1 MPAKSWLTLAFLA
14 GATVLAT
21 SPAGES
27 ATAASSQAPASAW
40 RLTWSDEFD
49 GPAGSAPDASRWVV
63 ETGGNGWG
71 NNELQFYTDRRDNLR
86 QQDGHLVIEAL
97 KETFSQGGVTR
108 AYTSARIKTAGRF
121 AQQYGRFEARIKLP
135 VGRGI
140 WPAFWMLG
148 DNFPATRWPAC
159 GEIDIMEHVG
169 HQPAVVHSNLHGP
182 GYSGARPISAS
193 YTLPQ
198 GRAAD
203 AFHLFAVE
211 WEADVIRVYFDDT
224 LYNTRT
230 PANLPA
236 GARWVYD
243 RPFFM
248 LLNLAVGG
256 NWPGSPDDST
266 AFPQQMLVDYV
277 RVYARP

>member
-1 MPAKSWLTLAFLA
+1 MAFLA
-14 GATVLAT
+14 GAAVLAT
-21 SPAGES
+21 LPAGES
-27 ATAASSQAPASAW
+27 ATAASFQVPAAW

-49 GPAGSAPDASRWVV
+49 GPAGSAPDPAKWAID
-63 ETGGNGWG
+63 TGGHGWG
-71 NNELQFYTDRRDNLR
+71 NNELQFYTARRENVR
-86 QQDGHLVIEAL
+86 QQGGHLVIEAL
-97 KETFSQGGVTR
+97 KETFSQAGVTR
-108 AYTSARIKTAGRF
+108 AYTSARIKTAGFF

-135 VGRGI
+135 AGRGI

-169 HQPAVVHSNLHGP
+169 HQPAVVYSNLHGP
-182 GYSGARPISAS
+182 GYSGSSPIGAS

-198 GRAAD
+198 GRAGD
-203 AFHLFAVE
+203 AFHVFAVE
-211 WEADVIRVYFDDT
+211 WEADVIRVYFDDR

-236 GARWVYD
+236 GARWVYE